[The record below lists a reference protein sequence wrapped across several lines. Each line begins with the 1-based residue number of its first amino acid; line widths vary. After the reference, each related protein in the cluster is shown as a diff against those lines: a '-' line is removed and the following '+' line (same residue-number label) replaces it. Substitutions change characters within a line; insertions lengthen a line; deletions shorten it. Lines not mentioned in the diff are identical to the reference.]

1 MKFRNLYFDDLEKNN
16 SADFEGLE
24 CYQDIT
30 TNEHGRYEKRE
41 YRIMSN
47 KDVIVTILGD
57 KWKHVQCI
65 GMARLKRK
73 TENDESCETHYHM
86 LDTSV
91 SAEKYASL
99 ARGHWEI
106 KNGLHW
112 ILDIHFKEDLS
123 TSNTDHAI
131 KNLSLLRMIA
141 FYFTKLD
148 SAMQN
153 TRIPKIPGWLL
164 LTG

>member
-1 MKFRNLYFDDLEKNN
+1 
-16 SADFEGLE
+16 
-24 CYQDIT
+24 
-30 TNEHGRYEKRE
+30 
-41 YRIMSN
+41 MSN
-47 KDVIVTILGD
+47 KDEIATILGN
-57 KWKHVQCI
+57 KWEHVQCI
-65 GMARLKRK
+65 GIARLKRK